1 MKTRNKIKQI
11 LSKYIVLAT
20 LVCSTVYAQQSILL
34 NQSSYNLFT
43 VNPAMA
49 GINNELQA
57 NCHYKK
63 NWLGLSESPELVQ
76 VTVDGGLHK
85 NKYGLGISIVNEK
98 AGIFSKTYL
107 AGSFRYKVKLAANH
121 ALLFGLSAGF
131 QRQLSNFS
139 KLKADAPDEFS
150 QWPQQQAVT
159 IPDAAFGLTYQFKKL
174 LVFASANQLLQQNF
188 SYKEP
193 VFNKELQYKT
203 VPYYV
208 IGAQYTFELK
218 KEVLNY
224 TPNLIVRTPQGL
236 PTQFDLNNTFTYKS
250 KVLAGI
256 GYRHSYAIYGSLGY
270 SITEKLRV
278 IYSYEYALG
287 LQNITKGGHEIGLS
301 FGLLNGSGKTK
312 STSDIDKNKLDEVFE
327 KLDKHD
333 QQVEVLNRRV
343 DSLDKNMLRMKEE
356 MAVLK
361 SKQVSQDEI
370 VKAID
375 SYFSSDAGKEKINT
389 SGGSNSSTPNN
400 TATKKPNKIDKG
412 NKYKVINPKSDNDV
426 DLTMDSLNAN
436 YKVVLGVYQLAN
448 YAKEYQKFLKREM
461 NYDTKLVQLPDHPK
475 QYIYVCNIGEYASLK
490 EALVKLKEVRAQVK
504 SKAGEITRG
513 DAWILQTL
521 ND

>member
-1 MKTRNKIKQI
+1 MNKNSWRKCLIGFALLNGQ
-11 LSKYIVLAT
+11 LR
-20 LVCSTVYAQQSILL
+20 AQQSILL

-43 VNPAMA
+43 INPAMA
-49 GINNELQA
+49 GINNDIQA

-131 QRQLSNFS
+131 QRQLSDFS

-159 IPDAAFGLTYQFKKL
+159 VPDAAFGLTYQFKRL

-193 VFNKELQYKT
+193 VFNKALQYKT
-203 VPYYV
+203 IPYYV

-218 KEVLNY
+218 KDVLNY
-224 TPNLIVRTPQGL
+224 TPNLMVRTPQGL
-236 PTQFDLNNTFTYKS
+236 PTQFDLNNTFTYKA

-256 GYRHSYAIYGSLGY
+256 GYRHNYAAYGSLGY
-270 SITEKLRV
+270 NITEKLRV

-287 LQNITKGGHEIGLS
+287 LQSITKGGHEVGLS
-301 FGLLNGSGKTK
+301 FGLVNGGGKAK
-312 STSDIDKNKLDEVFE
+312 SNSDVDKNKLDEVFE

-343 DSLDKNMLRMKEE
+343 DSLDKNMQRLKDE

-375 SYFSSDAGKEKINT
+375 AYLSSDAGKGKLNT
-389 SGGSNSSTPNN
+389 NTTATSST
-400 TATKKPNKIDKG
+400 TAATKSNTIDKG
-412 NKYKVINPKSDNDV
+412 KKYKVINPKTDNDV
-426 DLTMDSLNAN
+426 DLAMDSLNAN
-436 YKVVLGVYQLAN
+436 YKIVLGVYQLAN
-448 YAKEYQKFLKREM
+448 YAKDYQKFLKREM

-475 QYIYVCNIGEYASLK
+475 QYIYVCNIGEYAKLK

-504 SKAGEITRG
+504 NKSGEITRG

>member
-1 MKTRNKIKQI
+1 MKVKIKYKWSSGVLGII
-11 LSKYIVLAT
+11 LL
-20 LVCSTVYAQQSILL
+20 CSQLHAQQSILL

-49 GINNELQA
+49 GITNDILA

-107 AGSFRYKVKLAANH
+107 AGSFRYKVKLANEH
-121 ALLFGLSAGF
+121 FLLFGISAGF

-159 IPDAAFGLTYQFKKL
+159 VPDAAFGLTYQFKRL

-188 SYKEP
+188 AYKES

-203 VPYYV
+203 IPYYI
-208 IGAQYTFELK
+208 IGAQYVFELK
-218 KEVLNY
+218 KDVLNY

-250 KVLAGI
+250 KILAGI
-256 GYRHSYAIYGSLGY
+256 GYRHNYAIYGSLGY
-270 SITEKLRV
+270 HITEKLRV

-287 LQNITKGGHEIGLS
+287 LQSITKGGHEVGLS
-301 FGLLNGSGKTK
+301 FGLVNGNEKTK
-312 STSDIDKNKLDEVFE
+312 STSDMDKNKLDEVFE

-333 QQVEVLNRRV
+333 QQVEVLNRKV
-343 DSLDKNMLRMKEE
+343 DSLDKNMMRMKAE
-356 MAVLK
+356 MDVLK

-375 SYFSSDAGKEKINT
+375 AYLSSDVGKEKLNAN
-389 SGGSNSSTPNN
+389 SGSNSSTSNN
-400 TATKKPNKIDKG
+400 TSPTKANKIDKG

-436 YKVVLGVYQLAN
+436 YKIVLGVYQLAN
-448 YAKEYQKFLKREM
+448 YAKDYQKFLKREM
-461 NYDTKLVQLPDHPK
+461 NYDTKLIQLPDHPK
-475 QYIYVCNIGEYASLK
+475 QYIYVCNLGEYARLK

-504 SKAGEITRG
+504 SKSGEITRG